1 MEELREGQVV
11 VPNPYV
17 AQADKLAASL
27 KHLADTF
34 LIQGGTRGQLTEEEM
49 QGIFEKVSDKVCESC
64 TQREQCLENNR
75 EQVYHLVYELM
86 QTVEEYGA
94 ELNVEMKRKLQK
106 QCILAPRFLR
116 KTLEGF
122 QEAKQV
128 LAWNNKMALNR
139 KGCAVQLDTFAQ
151 LIRHATRELNSSIF
165 SDTPLEKKIKMQLKR
180 SGVRMLSSVFFVSAQ
195 GRYEIHVTVKAEKG
209 ICVTTKALA
218 RILSGCT
225 GKRMLPADEERPVVG
240 QDYCTIVCVEGPGYH
255 TLQGMAKIGKGCQ
268 KISGDSFLMTPLPG
282 GRQAAI
288 LSDGMGSGESAF
300 RESAMVVEMLEELL
314 KAGFPQRTALS
325 MINTALVMGREE
337 ICFSTADMAIL
348 NLYDGS
354 CDFFKAGAAPTF
366 IRREDKI
373 EHIYSQS
380 LPLGVVQNQEPEETQ
395 IKLYSGDTIVMVTDG
410 VLDALPSGEQENILD
425 TIIQEAVLENPE
437 ELAHYILQSVLE
449 HSGDEPQD
457 DMTVLVASLW
467 ASVQ

>member
-1 MEELREGQVV
+1 MEKLREGLAVM
-11 VPNPYV
+11 PNPYV
-17 AQADKLAASL
+17 AQADRLAASL
-27 KHLADTF
+27 HHLADTF
-34 LIQGGTRGQLTEEEM
+34 LIQEGTRGQLTEEEM

-64 TQREQCLENNR
+64 TRRDECLESGR
-75 EQVYHLVYELM
+75 EEVHHMVYELM

-106 QCILAPRFLR
+106 QCCLAPRFLR
-116 KTLEGF
+116 KTLEAF
-122 QEAKQV
+122 QEAKKA

-139 KGCAVQLDTFAQ
+139 AGCAVQLDTFAQ
-151 LIRHATRELNSSIF
+151 LIRHATRELDSSIF
-165 SDTPLEKKIKMQLKR
+165 NDPPLEKKMKLQLKR
-180 SGVRMLSSVFFVSAQ
+180 SGIRMLSSVFFVSAR

-209 ICVTTKALA
+209 VCVTTKALA
-218 RILSGCT
+218 NILSGCT
-225 GKRMLPADEERPVVG
+225 GKRMLPAEDERPVIG

-288 LSDGMGSGESAF
+288 LSDGMGSGEKAF

-325 MINTALVMGREE
+325 MLNTALVMGREE
-337 ICFSTADMAIL
+337 IRFSTVDMAVL
-348 NLYDGS
+348 NLYDGG
-354 CDFFKAGAAPTF
+354 CDFLKAGAAPTF
-366 IRREDKI
+366 IRREDKV

-395 IKLYSGDTIVMVTDG
+395 IKLYSGDVIVMVTDG
-410 VLDALPSGEQENILD
+410 VLDALPSGEQEDILD
-425 TIIQEAVLENPE
+425 AVIQGAVLENPE

-449 HSGDEPQD
+449 HTDDAPQD

-467 ASVQ
+467 ANAQ